1 MAALGTKRA
10 EQRRPRKTF
19 YGWAV
24 IAVRDAGSGRRWVE
38 ATPTADNP
46 YHADIFLNVV
56 ETELRDHQKAQ
67 ALELAELSH
76 DRRPVQPGKPP
87 RSILHAGHV
96 RYLEEARALGDR
108 LIVAVND
115 DASVARLKGKGRP
128 VNGLVRRLRVL
139 AGLESVDCVVVFE
152 EDTTVQRAVTV
163 RESNGFGP
171 WRGHATDWLA
181 SASISAHRSI
191 SASNDSPSSSSM
203 RSASILA

>member
-76 DRRPVQPGKPP
+76 DRFNPANRPAASCTPATSATLRKPA
-87 RSILHAGHV
+87 H
-96 RYLEEARALGDR
+96 
-108 LIVAVND
+108 
-115 DASVARLKGKGRP
+115 
-128 VNGLVRRLRVL
+128 
-139 AGLESVDCVVVFE
+139 
-152 EDTTVQRAVTV
+152 
-163 RESNGFGP
+163 
-171 WRGHATDWLA
+171 WATA
-181 SASISAHRSI
+181 
-191 SASNDSPSSSSM
+191 
-203 RSASILA
+203 